1 MTETRGTGLL
11 HHVFETYERWHG
23 DLRTR
28 RNGSLVS
35 DRTGVTTPYT
45 LLKLQERGEL
55 LVGAGVDTY
64 EGMIVGESA
73 RAGDMD
79 VNPTKEK
86 QLTNHRA
93 AAADDFE
100 RLAPPRPM
108 SLEQAL
114 EFIASDECVEV
125 TPNHVRI
132 RKVVLSSTERG
143 RSAKRASVA

>member
-1 MTETRGTGLL
+1 M
-11 HHVFETYERWHG
+11 V
-23 DLRTR
+23 
-28 RNGSLVS
+28 
-35 DRTGVTTPYT
+35 
-45 LLKLQERGEL
+45 
-55 LVGAGVDTY
+55 
-64 EGMIVGESA
+64 VGESS

-114 EFIASDECVEV
+114 EFIADDECVEV
-125 TPNHVRI
+125 TPKAVRL
-132 RKVVLSSTERG
+132 RKLELAQTDRR
-143 RSAKRASVA
+143 RSQKRDRTA

>member
-1 MTETRGTGLL
+1 M
-11 HHVFETYERWHG
+11 V
-23 DLRTR
+23 
-28 RNGSLVS
+28 
-35 DRTGVTTPYT
+35 
-45 LLKLQERGEL
+45 
-55 LVGAGVDTY
+55 
-64 EGMIVGESA
+64 VGESS

-114 EFIASDECVEV
+114 EFIAADECVEV
-125 TPNHVRI
+125 TPKVVRI
-132 RKVVLSSTERG
+132 RKVVLDATTRG
-143 RSAKRASVA
+143 RAAKRASVA

>member
-1 MTETRGTGLL
+1 MSTG
-11 HHVFETYERWHG
+11 
-23 DLRTR
+23 
-28 RNGSLVS
+28 
-35 DRTGVTTPYT
+35 YT
-45 LLKLQERGEL
+45 LQKLQDRGEL
-55 LVGAGVDTY
+55 LIGPGVETY
-64 EGMIVGESA
+64 EGMVVGESS

-114 EFIASDECVEV
+114 EFIAADECVEV
-125 TPNHVRI
+125 TPKVVRI
-132 RKVVLSSTERG
+132 RKVVLDATNRG
-143 RSAKRASVA
+143 RAAKRASVA